1 MTGCGGTAG
10 GHARARA
17 LRGRYRAAPRE
28 IAIRGEDMAKCMAF
42 LLGMVTLV
50 MVIAFG

>member
-1 MTGCGGTAG
+1 MYQR
-10 GHARARA
+10 H
-17 LRGRYRAAPRE
+17 YRSTPRE
-28 IAIRGEDMAKCMAF
+28 IAIRGEDLAKCMAF